1 MANHGVRFREPM
13 KALLSRQPGGPE
25 TLVLDEV
32 PMPRAGSG
40 QVVIA
45 VRAVGVN
52 YPDVLIIQDQYQ
64 FKPQRP
70 FSPGGEVAGVVHEV
84 GAGVTTLKTGDR
96 VLALPGAGGMA
107 EAIAVD
113 AAKCSPLPAQMP
125 FEEGAA
131 FAFTYGTS
139 HHALKQRA
147 SLKAGETVLVLGA
160 AGGVGIAAVELA
172 KLMGARVVA
181 AASSQAKVD
190 FARSCGADAGVV
202 YPTGSLD
209 KAGQAALSEA
219 FKQACGG
226 GADVVY
232 DAVGGDYAE
241 PALRALNWNGRFLVV
256 GFPAGIPRI
265 PLNLP
270 LLKGCQI
277 VGVFWGAFVARE
289 PGASGENMRELA
301 GWYAAGKVKPRIS
314 ARYPLQRGGEAI
326 QQLAERR
333 AMGKIVV
340 TVGGSN

>member
-1 MANHGVRFREPM
+1 M

-25 TLVLDEV
+25 TLVLDEI
-32 PMPRAGSG
+32 PLPRAGSG
-40 QVVIA
+40 QVVVA

-52 YPDVLIIQDQYQ
+52 YPDVLMIQDQYQ

-84 GAGVTTLKTGDR
+84 GTGVSAFKVGDR
-96 VLALPGAGGMA
+96 VVALPGAGGMA
-107 EAIAVD
+107 EALAVD
-113 AAKCSPLPAQMP
+113 AAKCSPLPPGMP
-125 FEEGAA
+125 FDEGAA
-131 FAFTYGTS
+131 FIFTYGTS

-147 SLKAGETVLVLGA
+147 GLGAGETVLVLGA

-181 AASSQAKVD
+181 AASSQEKVD
-190 FARSCGADAGVV
+190 FAKRCGADAGVV
-202 YPTGSLD
+202 YPRGPLD
-209 KAGQAALSEA
+209 KAGQGALSDEL
-219 FKQACGG
+219 KRACGG

-241 PALRALNWNGRFLVV
+241 PALRALNWKGRFLVV

-289 PGASGENMRELA
+289 PGVSADNMRELSS
-301 GWYAAGKVKPRIS
+301 WYAAGKVKPRIS
-314 ARYPLQRGGEAI
+314 ARYPLHRGGEAI
-326 QQLAERR
+326 RELAERR

-340 TVGGSN
+340 TVSD